1 MCALLKSRESLKIQA
16 QSVVAAQK
24 RVKSSNLFLEAGRAR
39 ILNLLDAQES
49 LVLAQNSL
57 TSAVISYRMA
67 KLELQPD
74 MGLLQV
80 DESGLW

>member
-1 MCALLKSRESLKIQA
+1 MCALLKSCESLKIQA
-16 QSVVAAQK
+16 GSAVVEQK
-24 RVKSSNLFLEAGRAR
+24 RVKSNNLLLEAGRAR
-39 ILNLLDAQES
+39 ILNLLEAKES

-74 MGLLQV
+74 TGLHQV
-80 DESGLW
+80 DKSGLW